1 MVLAQLQEKY
11 VTYVIIWAVSMFK
24 GGQTYHITSCH
35 GACNSESIAAI
46 NTQFFCI
53 TVLRA
58 QTDILHKNHICT
70 TCTCSSTFSTGR
82 MVRRQTFDLFVD
94 KSLQLRHLPS

>member
-24 GGQTYHITSCH
+24 NGQTYQITSCH

-46 NTQFFCI
+46 NTQFFALQCYVHKLIYSLKI
-53 TVLRA
+53 T
-58 QTDILHKNHICT
+58 
-70 TCTCSSTFSTGR
+70 
-82 MVRRQTFDLFVD
+82 
-94 KSLQLRHLPS
+94 